1 MKYIHEPTQEESDIQ
16 VTKSNEVKPF
26 SYYFMKYVGVDGS
39 GNFVATRKMQD
50 DALEIQRQRAL
61 KLCEEFGIEE
71 KSEDLSL
78 KRKKQE

>member
-1 MKYIHEPTQEESDIQ
+1 
-16 VTKSNEVKPF
+16 
-26 SYYFMKYVGVDGS
+26 MKYVGVDGS

-61 KLCEEFGIEE
+61 KLCEEFEIEE